1 MAWRLRTACFPW
13 RRLAAA
19 TSIILA
25 MSLPAGAIDIAQAE
39 RDGLLIEEALA
50 LGANGKWRAAEAAVA
65 DGDLLLQDI
74 VLWRKLRAGEG
85 TVREYQSFV
94 SRRGTWPG
102 QDILAEVVMGERR
115 PGTGRGIRGSAA
127 EAYRQF
133 RSAMKRDRYAQ
144 AEKIILQRST
154 GEEALGSP
162 EVWADRRLRLA
173 RRAARE
179 GRAERAYALASR
191 HHLTPD
197 AGYAFADCEWVAGW
211 VALRKLNDPARAVT
225 HFERF
230 HAAVTTPISLGR
242 GGYWL
247 GRAHEA
253 LGNEA
258 EASRW
263 YAVGARHQTSF
274 YGQLA
279 AAKVSAAGNPSL
291 ASGDLPDW
299 RNSPAMRADEV
310 RLATTLHFAEEKRL
324 AMATFSHLGRTMPE
338 GALGPLSRLVLDL
351 KQPHYAVRIAKRAA
365 RRGILIYPAYY
376 PLHDLANYA
385 SAVEPAFAMAIARQ
399 ETELNP
405 KAISRA
411 GARGLMQLMPATAK
425 RVASWVGEEYS
436 RDRLI
441 EDWRYNAR
449 LGQTY
454 LARRVQDF
462 GGSYVM
468 AAAAY
473 NAGAHRVSRW
483 VDEFGDPRLAGNDV
497 IDWIEQIPFE
507 ETRNYVQRVME
518 GLYVYRARLAGS
530 VGPMTIEQ
538 DLARGIPVPATR
550 P

>member
-1 MAWRLRTACFPW
+1 MAWRIGTAPSLW
-13 RRLAAA
+13 LRLAAA
-19 TSIILA
+19 ACLSIAVLQ
-25 MSLPAGAIDIAQAE
+25 PAHAIDIAQAE
-39 RDGLLIEEALA
+39 RDGRLIEEALS
-50 LGANGKWRAAEAAVA
+50 LGADGKWRAAEATVA
-65 DGDLLLQDI
+65 DGDLLLKDI

-102 QDILAEVVMGERR
+102 QDILAEVVTGERR
-115 PGTGRGIRGSAA
+115 GVSGQRLTGGAA
-127 EAYRQF
+127 KAYREF
-133 RSAMKRDRYAQ
+133 RRAYKRDRYAQ
-144 AEKIILQRST
+144 AEKILLQRSKS
-154 GEEALGSP
+154 EEALGAP
-162 EVWADRRLRLA
+162 EIWAVRRLRLA

-197 AGYAFADCEWVAGW
+197 AGYIYADAEWVAGW
-211 VALRKLNDPARAVT
+211 VALRKLGDAQRAIT

-230 HAAVTTPISLGR
+230 HTAVSTPISLGR

-253 LGNEA
+253 LGNQA
-258 EASRW
+258 DANRW
-263 YAVGARHQTSF
+263 YAEGARHQTSF

-279 AAKVSAAGNPSL
+279 AAKVGAPGDARL
-291 ASGDLPDW
+291 ASSDLPDW
-299 RNSPAMRADEV
+299 RTSPAMRTDEI
-310 RLATTLHFAEEKRL
+310 RLAATLHFAEENRL

-338 GALGPLSRLVLDL
+338 GVLAPLTRLVLDL
-351 KQPHYAVRIAKRAA
+351 EQPHYAVRIAKRAA
-365 RRGILIYPAYY
+365 RRGILIYPGYY
-376 PLHDLANYA
+376 PLHDLAGYA
-385 SAVEPAFAMAIARQ
+385 SAVEPAFAMAVARQ

-405 KAISRA
+405 RAISRA

-454 LARRVQDF
+454 LARRVEDF

-483 VDEFGDPRLAGNDV
+483 VDEFGDPRLARNDM

-518 GLYVYRARLAGS
+518 GLYVYRARLDGA

-538 DLARGIPVPATR
+538 DLARGIPVPVTR